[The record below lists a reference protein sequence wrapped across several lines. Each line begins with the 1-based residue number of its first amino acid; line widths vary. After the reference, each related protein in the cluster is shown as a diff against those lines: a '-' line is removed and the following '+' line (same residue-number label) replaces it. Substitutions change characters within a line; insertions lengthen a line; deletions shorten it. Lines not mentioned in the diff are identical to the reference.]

1 MTATICRGNLRSSGL
16 PAVCN
21 SGVTQVMIRLLC
33 IAFQP
38 SRAAAGSPEF
48 VKFLSS
54 NGSSLAGTRTYARM
68 ILPLLEVLRLC
79 CSFARRVLMP
89 PTRSIPASQFCGKI
103 FGFTDYRFGRSIW
116 NGCYCGRQS
125 WPSLH
130 AAIDCCGLLFR
141 RGCCTLSQAFN
152 HPNSW
157 HPQTF
162 FTKEMLECTSS
173 AASDQQS
180 ARKSDQQSARKP
192 CPTRANLEVK
202 TTKSKLLFLF

>member
-1 MTATICRGNLRSSGL
+1 MT
-16 PAVCN
+16 
-21 SGVTQVMIRLLC
+21 
-33 IAFQP
+33 P
-38 SRAAAGSPEF
+38 S
-48 VKFLSS
+48 
-54 NGSSLAGTRTYARM
+54 
-68 ILPLLEVLRLC
+68 
-79 CSFARRVLMP
+79 
-89 PTRSIPASQFCGKI
+89 RSIPASQFCGKI

-180 ARKSDQQSARKP
+180 ARKSDQQSARN
-192 CPTRANLEVK
+192 RALQEPILKLRPRNQNSYFFFEKQDNLKHPKRPDGGGSSVR
-202 TTKSKLLFLF
+202 S